1 LLEVRVQER
10 PGDRRVDSVLEVGP
24 VAAVAERPRVESD
37 DGSVV
42 EQRSSGVAE
51 ADALRDLDEPIGEGV
66 LRGDG
71 CDLSVAPDPVDDDD
85 RLRRGQAAGDELIGA
100 VAGDRERL
108 ALQVERVEVAG
119 TGDRPVVTLYPFE
132 IESNIE
138 RTRA

>member
-1 LLEVRVQER
+1 
-10 PGDRRVDSVLEVGP
+10 
-24 VAAVAERPRVESD
+24 
-37 DGSVV
+37 V